1 MAQQEMV
8 DPWRQPFPQ
17 IKPFRTGMAATS
29 SFFTKQALRNLPP
42 GSRAQPYHTIIPPY
56 FVNYLQSTSPIDAFE
71 IVTILLLTV
80 DPPTATLF
88 LQLIQLIN
96 SLPLV
101 FFCVF
106 FANKRNSYFIFN
118 HIA

>member
-56 FVNYLQSTSPIDAFE
+56 FVNYLQSTSFIDTFE
-71 IVTILLLTV
+71 IITVLLHIV
-80 DPPTATLF
+80 DPPTTTLF
-88 LQLIQLIN
+88 LQLIPLIN
-96 SLPLV
+96 SLPRLFFLC
-101 FFCVF
+101 FFC
-106 FANKRNSYFIFN
+106 
-118 HIA
+118 